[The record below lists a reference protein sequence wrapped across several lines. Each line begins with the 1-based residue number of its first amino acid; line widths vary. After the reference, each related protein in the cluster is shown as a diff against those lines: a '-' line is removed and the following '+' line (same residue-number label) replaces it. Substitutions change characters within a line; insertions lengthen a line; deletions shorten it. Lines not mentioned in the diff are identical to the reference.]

1 MTTETKPV
9 VTVDAEYAK
18 HIYHGLFSDRD
29 TVDRALIYVNKLLQS
44 VPKEH
49 HLVVW
54 TAVHVVLNTV
64 AKHIDPSVDD
74 AEPGYFGDVGEK

>member
-1 MTTETKPV
+1 MTTATKPV

-18 HIYHGLFSDRD
+18 HIYNGLFSDRD

-44 VPKEH
+44 VPPEH
-49 HLVVW
+49 RIVTW

-74 AEPGYFGDVGEK
+74 AELGYGEVGEK

>member
-18 HIYHGLFSDRD
+18 MIYHGLFSDRD
-29 TVDRALIYVNKLLQS
+29 TVAQAIVYVSKLLQT

-49 HLVVW
+49 HMVVW

-64 AKHIDPSVDD
+64 AKHIDPSVND
-74 AEPGYFGDVGEK
+74 AELGYGEVGEK